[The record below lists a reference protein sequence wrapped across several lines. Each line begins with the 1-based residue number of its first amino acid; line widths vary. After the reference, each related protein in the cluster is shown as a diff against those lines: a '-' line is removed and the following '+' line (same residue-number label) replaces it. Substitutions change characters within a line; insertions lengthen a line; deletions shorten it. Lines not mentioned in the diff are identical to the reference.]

1 MEFLAFCRY
10 LRSLYPP
17 EVRLPHILENFSA
30 HQGAVHEWATHSNL
44 ELASTPHDATW
55 LNRTQAQLKALRD
68 FCRNG
73 TDHPDHLTQARLIR
87 RYIAW
92 RDAHL
97 DDAKLRHVVRRA
109 KAAKV
114 A

>member
-1 MEFLAFCRY
+1 VLGWLQGLEKGRARL
-10 LRSLYPP
+10 LP
-17 EVRLPHILENFSA
+17 ER
-30 HQGAVHEWATHSNL
+30 HQIN
-44 ELASTPHDATW
+44 
-55 LNRTQAQLKALRD
+55 
-68 FCRNG
+68 
-73 TDHPDHLTQARLIR
+73 PDHLTQARLIR

>member
-1 MEFLAFCRY
+1 
-10 LRSLYPP
+10 
-17 EVRLPHILENFSA
+17 V
-30 HQGAVHEWATHSNL
+30 THSQPSRRL
-44 ELASTPHDATW
+44 TRRQSAACP
-55 LNRTQAQLKALRD
+55 
-68 FCRNG
+68 NG
-73 TDHPDHLTQARLIR
+73 TDHPDHLTPARLIR